1 MSNPELVQKHFPV
14 YCVLR
19 AAEELCLTDLLEYIE
34 DHLLNNTDE
43 LLNHFALI
51 YKFAT
56 QDEHYKDFTKL
67 QEFCLNAMEREP
79 SIVFDSTDFINID
92 QDSLISLLQMRYL
105 IRREI
110 ELWDKIVEWSIA
122 QVPYLSLI
130 IENWSPEDFSIFGN
144 IISPFIPYINFSLI
158 RPNEFASKVR
168 IFRRSFGDEC
178 YAKLLELHLSQL
190 DIVTATLFQ
199 SSQDINSTLITPKHA
214 ALICSWLTNDEEY
227 QSYNIP
233 FEFNLLV
240 RGSRDGFGPKIFHE
254 KCDLKGP
261 TITIL
266 KVLHSDELLGGY
278 NPLNWEAHP
287 EGAFHKTNKSFI
299 FSLGQDDKHSSNL
312 SLTTIHSKVKE
323 TKKAIFQYEDYGPCF
338 ASDLALVGNYKGHWE
353 GHCLKKNYE
362 NRISPGNYVFY
373 ASDYEVFQIVRKFL

>member
-1 MSNPELVQKHFPV
+1 MNTFSNP
-14 YCVLR
+14 
-19 AAEELCLTDLLEYIE
+19 AEELCLTDLLEYIE

-214 ALICSWLTNDEEY
+214 ALICSWLTNDE
-227 QSYNIP
+227 
-233 FEFNLLV
+233 
-240 RGSRDGFGPKIFHE
+240 D
-254 KCDLKGP
+254 
-261 TITIL
+261 
-266 KVLHSDELLGGY
+266 
-278 NPLNWEAHP
+278 
-287 EGAFHKTNKSFI
+287 
-299 FSLGQDDKHSSNL
+299 
-312 SLTTIHSKVKE
+312 KVKE

>member
-1 MSNPELVQKHFPV
+1 MGMAD
-14 YCVLR
+14 VLR

-34 DHLLNNTDE
+34 DHLLHNTDE
-43 LLNHFALI
+43 LLNHFALV

-56 QDEHYKDFTKL
+56 QDEHYNDFNKL
-67 QEFCLNAMEREP
+67 KEFCFNAMEREP

-122 QVPYLSLI
+122 QVSSLSRI
-130 IENWSPEDFSIFGN
+130 IENWTLEDFSIFGN

-190 DIVTATLFQ
+190 DVVTATLFQ
-199 SSQDINSTLITPKHA
+199 SSLDINSTLITPKHA

-227 QSYNIP
+227 Q
-233 FEFNLLV
+233 
-240 RGSRDGFGPKIFHE
+240 
-254 KCDLKGP
+254 
-261 TITIL
+261 
-266 KVLHSDELLGGY
+266 
-278 NPLNWEAHP
+278 
-287 EGAFHKTNKSFI
+287 
-299 FSLGQDDKHSSNL
+299 
-312 SLTTIHSKVKE
+312 SKVKE

-338 ASDLALVGNYKGHWE
+338 ASDLALVGNYKRHWE

-362 NRISPGNYVFY
+362 NRISPGNYVFK
-373 ASDYEVFQIVRKFL
+373 ASEYEVFQIVRKFL